1 MKKRKA
7 KSERMYSFNRAIR
20 KILELQSDR
29 HWCPQRSLLNAIAIL
44 YVHDWIGENAANNL
58 RSYFGVS
65 K

>member
-20 KILELQSDR
+20 KILELQSEDNT
-29 HWCPQRSLLNAIAIL
+29 LLNAIAIL

>member
-1 MKKRKA
+1 MQNRKA

-20 KILELQSDR
+20 KILELQSEDNT
-29 HWCPQRSLLNAIAIL
+29 LLNAIAIL